1 MSATAL
7 VLVLASA
14 VAHAGWNLLLARSPD
29 ARAATAG
36 ALVVV
41 ALLCVPL
48 GLAGGSIGSA
58 AVPYAAGSV
67 AAELAY
73 LVLLAAAYA
82 RADLSVVYP
91 VARGSAPVLVLIA
104 GGLTGGAVSALA
116 AAGVMAVAG
125 GVVLVRGLHRPQSGG
140 DLLLALGVGACIATY
155 TLLDAKGLHHADTA
169 AYLAVVL
176 GLPAALY
183 ASAFA
188 VLDRTGRLR
197 RAAEPATALAGAAM
211 LGAYGLVL
219 AGLTLAPAALV
230 AAARESGVLVA
241 VAFGALLLGEPVGPR
256 RWAGAVAVVTG
267 IALITLG

>member
-1 MSATAL
+1 VPLDAL
-7 VLVLASA
+7 GLALAAAVL
-14 VAHAGWNLLLARSPD
+14 HAGWNILLRGARD
-29 ARAATAG
+29 VAAATTVTL
-36 ALVVV
+36 ALSVLLFAPV
-41 ALLCVPL
+41 AAATWHVQAAAWPYI
-48 GLAGGSIGSA
+48 AGSA
-58 AVPYAAGSV
+58 AL
-67 AAELAY
+67 ETAY
-73 LVLLAAAYA
+73 FFLLIAAY
-82 RADLSVVYP
+82 RRRELSVVYP
-91 VARGSAPVLVLIA
+91 VARGSAPVLVLVA

-219 AGLTLAPAALV
+219 AALTLAPAALV